1 MVEMTGHTCT
11 LTLPTGTA
19 SQGKENL
26 QLLELEENC
35 VWLWIFSLTL
45 ASLGLLF
52 LDLVVGNILYVEL
65 PTGSNGAV
73 YECRIDLGLGLGL
86 DVLTTSAYDFLR
98 YIWQVF

>member
-1 MVEMTGHTCT
+1 M
-11 LTLPTGTA
+11 
-19 SQGKENL
+19 
-26 QLLELEENC
+26 
-35 VWLWIFSLTL
+35 WLWIFSLTL

-52 LDLVVGNILYVEL
+52 LDLVVGDLYVEL

-98 YIWQVF
+98 YILQVF